1 MKTLLAGFVAFSLIA
16 FLPAWQVAHAQSTV
30 GSERHAQGLAM
41 EHRGDQRGA
50 LVAFHEAAEQGY
62 PPAQRKLGEIYDEGN
77 SAVKRDY
84 EESIRWYQK
93 ARENGEILPP
103 QRNPIPS
110 VLNPQKPARL

>member
-1 MKTLLAGFVAFSLIA
+1 MKKLLAGFAAFSLIA
-16 FLPAWQVAHAQSTV
+16 ILPAWQAAHAQSAA

-41 EHRGDQRGA
+41 EHRGDQKGA
-50 LVAFHEAAEQGY
+50 LVAFHDAAEQGY

-77 SAVKRDY
+77 IAVKRDY

-103 QRNPIPS
+103 QKNPMPS
-110 VLNPQKPARL
+110 VLISPWPGRP